1 MDDEILSNLAYFQE
15 EIEEMSMKFQ
25 KLKDITYELYKENE
39 ALKEENE
46 ELRKLIFSKEENK
59 EDNEGNIKSQGRGY
73 SNLLNLYKE
82 GYHICHLSFGEKR
95 KGDCLFC
102 QQLIENQ
109 IEENRE

>member
-25 KLKDITYELYKENE
+25 KLKDITYELYKENQS
-39 ALKEENE
+39 LKEENE
-46 ELRKLIFSKEENK
+46 ELRKLIFQERDKQIEESAK
-59 EDNEGNIKSQGRGY
+59 GKGY
-73 SNLLNLYKE
+73 SNLINLYKE

-109 IEENRE
+109 FEENQE

>member
-25 KLKDITYELYKENE
+25 KLKDITYELYKENQS
-39 ALKEENE
+39 LKEENE
-46 ELRKLIFSKEENK
+46 ELRKLIFQQSDKDDDESAK
-59 EDNEGNIKSQGRGY
+59 GKAY
-73 SNLLNLYKE
+73 SNLINLYKE

-109 IEENRE
+109 FEENQE

>member
-25 KLKDITYELYKENE
+25 KLKDVTYELYKENQ

-46 ELRKLIFSKEENK
+46 ELKKLIFQENEEDADE
-59 EDNEGNIKSQGRGY
+59 EDKKGKGY
-73 SNLLNLYKE
+73 SNLINLYKE

-102 QQLIENQ
+102 LQLIENQ
-109 IEENRE
+109 IEENND

>member
-15 EIEEMSMKFQ
+15 EIEEISMKFQ
-25 KLKDITYELYKENE
+25 KLKDITYELYKENQS
-39 ALKEENE
+39 LKEENE
-46 ELRKLIFSKEENK
+46 ELRKLIFQER
-59 EDNEGNIKSQGRGY
+59 DNQDYESAKGKGY
-73 SNLLNLYKE
+73 SNLINLYKE

-109 IEENRE
+109 FEEKQE

>member
-25 KLKDITYELYKENE
+25 KLKDITYELYKENQS
-39 ALKEENE
+39 LKEENE
-46 ELRKLIFSKEENK
+46 ELRKLIFQERDRQDDESAKGK
-59 EDNEGNIKSQGRGY
+59 GY
-73 SNLLNLYKE
+73 SNLINLYRE

-109 IEENRE
+109 FEENQE